1 MVQSLFAYLKAGTV
15 LLLMV
20 LAFIVACNGWVIYST
35 QGFIFRQGDSLPARE
50 VGLVLGTSKKVVGG
64 QENLFFRHRMEAA
77 ATLYHQKKVRY
88 LILSGDNSSQYYN
101 EPSDMKAALLKRGV
115 PEYAMTLDY
124 AGHNTFASVLRVKRL
139 FNQDSITII
148 SQSFHTARALFISRH
163 YQIPAIA
170 FAADDVPVDYGYRTM
185 LREYLARPKALMDIY
200 LLNKDQALFEE
211 EMESDL

>member
-1 MVQSLFAYLKAGTV
+1 MLQSLVAYLKAGTV
-15 LLLMV
+15 LLLLV

-35 QGFIFRQGDSLPARE
+35 QGFIFRQVDSLPARE
-50 VGLVLGTSKKVVGG
+50 VGLVLGTSKRVVGG
-64 QENLFFRHRMEAA
+64 KENLFFRHRMEAA

-101 EPSDMKAALLKRGV
+101 EPSDMKAALIKRGV
-115 PEYAMTLDY
+115 PEDAMMLDY

-170 FAADDVPVDYGYRTM
+170 FAAADVPVDYGYRTM

-211 EMESDL
+211 EIGSEL